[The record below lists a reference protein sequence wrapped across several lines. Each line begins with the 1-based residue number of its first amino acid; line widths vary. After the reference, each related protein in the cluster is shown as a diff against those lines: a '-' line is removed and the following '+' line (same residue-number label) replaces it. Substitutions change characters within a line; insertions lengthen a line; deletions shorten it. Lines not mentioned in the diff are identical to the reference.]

1 MEMELKDLLKMLLD
15 SATKKSLLSQSEVVS
30 YVSWFM
36 KRPSLCF
43 ENSKVSFIYYPSV
56 TCS

>member
-15 SATKKSLLSQSEVVS
+15 SATKKNSLSQLEVFS
-30 YVSWFM
+30 YVRWFM
-36 KRPSLCF
+36 KRPSLCS
-43 ENSKVSFIYYPSV
+43 ENSKVSFTYYPSV

>member
-15 SATKKSLLSQSEVVS
+15 SATKKSLLSQSEVFS

-36 KRPSLCF
+36 KRPSLCS
-43 ENSKVSFIYYPSV
+43 ENSKVSFTYYPSV
-56 TCS
+56 TRS

>member
-15 SATKKSLLSQSEVVS
+15 STTKRNLLSQSEVFC

-36 KRPSLCF
+36 KRPLLCS
-43 ENSKVSFIYYPSV
+43 ENSKVSFTSYPSV